1 MNSQQPTARDTA
13 TNLSSNIQ
21 EMVDKYTQIIQ
32 LCYDALAPGKSPKE
46 RNELREALGQYLNS
60 KSAPKN

>member
-32 LCYDALAPGKSPKE
+32 LCYEALAPGKTQQE
-46 RNELREALGQYLNS
+46 RNELREALGQYLNT
-60 KSAPKN
+60 KSAPKD